1 MLILDSN
8 IWILS
13 LIESDGEHAELRE
26 QIENGDERS
35 AVDAYIYNEVVKN
48 LRRVPDVNREEING
62 LIEDFTAVIRS
73 SHIETPTQT
82 EIERLV
88 LDEVRN
94 RPAHITLARALRIQ
108 PKDAPFVAAGR
119 LDLDSV
125 LDSQSDDRGVFRL
138 NSQCSGKSNMRG
150 AVPDLIEDESLDLS
164 LRRGLDVQ

>member
-35 AVDAYIYNEVVKN
+35 AVDAYIYNEVVEN

-108 PKDAPFVAAGR
+108 PKDAPIVALAVKHAIEIQATG
-119 LDLDSV
+119 
-125 LDSQSDDRGVFRL
+125 SDEQVTIITSDRSFGELEPGEYGLGVE
-138 NSQCSGKSNMRG
+138 MRYL
-150 AVPDLIEDESLDLS
+150 PYP
-164 LRRGLDVQ
+164 